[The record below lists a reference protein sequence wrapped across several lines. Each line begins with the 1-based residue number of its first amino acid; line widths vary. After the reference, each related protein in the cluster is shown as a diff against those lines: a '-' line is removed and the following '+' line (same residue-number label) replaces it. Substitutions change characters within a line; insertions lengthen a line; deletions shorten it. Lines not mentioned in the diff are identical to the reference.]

1 MSWFKKILSKWSGAD
16 QIKQQAAKDAEHLVA
31 VAKEAQQTA
40 QDFIELKSQVEELVA
55 KLSAEAEQKKQ
66 EIIELEQTKQD
77 ELAKLAAEKE
87 RISLTPKET
96 ATRKKE
102 PWVAVINTH
111 INSSS
116 AKHGFFELDWN
127 EYFIAQLKLEGYG
140 ADGDRE
146 EDIIDRWFREMCA
159 TVVVSGDYG
168 ESVSAGFLRSE
179 LERNY

>member
-1 MSWFKKILSKWSGAD
+1 MWFKKMLSKWSGAD
-16 QIKQQAAKDAEHLVA
+16 QIKENAAKEAEQLVSI
-31 VAKEAQQTA
+31 AKEAQKTA
-40 QDFIELKSQVEELVA
+40 QDFIELKTQVEELVV
-55 KLSAEAEQKKQ
+55 KLNAEAEQKKK
-66 EIIELEQTKQD
+66 EIEELEQTKQD

-87 RISLTPKET
+87 RIALTPKET

-102 PWVAVINTH
+102 PWVAVVNTH
-111 INSSS
+111 IDSSS

-127 EYFIAQLKLEGYG
+127 EYFITQLKLEGYG

-168 ESVSAGFLRSE
+168 GSVSAGFLRNE
-179 LERNY
+179 LEKNY